1 MLLSNTGNRPNPL
14 QARESRRLK
23 IAGLVLIG
31 VALPA
36 LFFLMDQVES
46 KAWLTYQDNR
56 QVWSTVLLYLVAANL
71 FALGLIV
78 LLAGLKNLPLLTDV
92 QAKKGAL
99 VKLAGANL
107 LIVLCLGF
115 VALGDIE
122 ALGESWR
129 ESWIVLFP
137 LAFFVFAGRAGVVLL
152 RRGWKYDAIPAE
164 KLLEQDQRPPVVYIR
179 SFKDD
184 NKIIVTSSRAR
195 SLFSVLQWAA
205 AISAEQELAMIMN
218 RVGPVVAIGKPG
230 ESLPE
235 LGAARL
241 YVGDDEWQAKIT
253 DLMKQARLVVIRAG
267 ATANLWWEIDQCA
280 KLLPPR
286 QLLLVSFGQGED
298 AKIFE
303 KDVEHRFGRP
313 ESLDL
318 PRKRSPFLWLM
329 QLGMPLGVEMGR
341 IIYFGHDSMP
351 IAEPVRFTLR
361 WRGLILS
368 PYRPYQE
375 SLESA
380 FRRVF
385 GQLDLP
391 WIDRKNRTTAAML
404 ALFVGWLG
412 FHHFYLG
419 DRRRGIYYLGFFWT
433 LVPLFLGWI
442 DGVRLALMD
451 EQEFEQKFVHQPRA

>member
-1 MLLSNTGNRPNPL
+1 MLLSHTGNGSNPPL
-14 QARESRRLK
+14 ARENRRLK
-23 IAGLVLIG
+23 IAGLVLMG

-46 KAWLTYQDNR
+46 KAWLTYQDNW
-56 QVWSTVLLYLVAANL
+56 QIWSIVLLYLVAANV

-92 QAKKGAL
+92 QAKKGAV

-107 LIVLCLGF
+107 LILLCLGF
-115 VALGDIE
+115 VALDDAE
-122 ALGESWR
+122 ALGEAWK
-129 ESWIVLFP
+129 ESWIVLLV
-137 LAFFVFAGRAGVVLL
+137 LAFFVFAGRAGVALL

-164 KLLEQDQRPPVVYIR
+164 KLFEQDKRPPIVYIR

-195 SLFSVLQWAA
+195 SLFSVFQWAA
-205 AISAEQELAMIMN
+205 AISVEQELAMIMN
-218 RVGPVVAIGKPG
+218 RVGPVVAIGKPR

-241 YVGDDEWQAKIT
+241 YVGDDEWRAKIT
-253 DLMKQARLVVIRAG
+253 DLMKQARFVIRAG

-286 QLLLVSFGQGED
+286 QLLVSFGQGED

-329 QLGMPLGVEMGR
+329 RLGMPLGVEMRR
-341 IIYFGHDSMP
+341 IIYFGPDSMP
-351 IAEPVRFTLR
+351 IAEPIRFTLR

-385 GQLDLP
+385 RQLDLP

-404 ALFVGWLG
+404 ALAVGWFGL
-412 FHHFYLG
+412 HHFCLG
-419 DRRRGIYYLGFFWT
+419 DRRRGMYYLGFFWT

-451 EQEFEQKFVHQPRA
+451 EQEFEQKFVQQPR

>member
-1 MLLSNTGNRPNPL
+1 MLLSHPGNGSNPP
-14 QARESRRLK
+14 QARENRRLK
-23 IAGLVLIG
+23 IAGLVLMG
-31 VALPA
+31 LALPA
-36 LFFLMDQVES
+36 LFFLIDQAES

-56 QVWSTVLLYLVAANL
+56 QVWFTVLLYLVAANV

-107 LIVLCLGF
+107 LILLCLGF
-115 VALGDIE
+115 VALD
-122 ALGESWR
+122 AWK
-129 ESWIVLFP
+129 ESWIVLLG

-164 KLLEQDQRPPVVYIR
+164 KLLEQDKRSPVVYIR

-195 SLFSVLQWAA
+195 SLFSVFQWAA

-303 KDVEHRFGRP
+303 KAVEHRFGRP

-318 PRKRSPFLWLM
+318 SRKRSPFLWLM

-341 IIYFGHDSMP
+341 IIYFGHASMP
-351 IAEPVRFTLR
+351 IAEPIRFTLR

-368 PYRPYQE
+368 SYRPYQE

-385 GQLDLP
+385 RQLDLP
-391 WIDRKNRTTAAML
+391 WIDRKNRTTATML
-404 ALFVGWLG
+404 ALFIGWFGL
-412 FHHFYLG
+412 HHFYLG
-419 DRRRGIYYLGFFWT
+419 DRRRGMYYLGFFWT

-451 EQEFEQKFVHQPRA
+451 EQEFEQKFVQQPRA